1 MLVVLAQAGLAGL
14 DDVHA
19 QRSCDSVSVGCSE
32 DSNGAAENRDDDGDN
47 DNDSEG
53 NSAGIES
60 KIPSTVGIGVPFP

>member
-1 MLVVLAQAGLAGL
+1 MLVVLGQAGLAGL

-19 QRSCDSVSVGCSE
+19 QRSCDSVVSVGCS
-32 DSNGAAENRDDDGDN
+32 SNGAAENSDDDGDN
-47 DNDSEG
+47 DEDSEG